1 MRSKSNK
8 LVAGVGVN
16 NADYPVVKFGNSING
31 KRNRVWICPFYK
43 TWAAMLNRC
52 YRKNNDKT
60 HNAYRNTTVDTEWL
74 KFSNFKSWMEAQDWV
89 GKELDKDLLSDENR
103 YSQDNCIFIPANV
116 NAYISVGKSKSE
128 FGLVGVYERDGTYYT
143 SPSINSKQPVKTFI
157 NATDAVDCYRDYKIE
172 GIKRLQTTE
181 DIEKLLILFFNRL
194 HHKQVTILTENP
206 EKFQSRLLEIRRINV
221 PAVGDRFKTP
231 KGLYCTVI
239 EYINHKNVLIEFDN
253 GATRTVSNRRLKIWR
268 DKWCN

>member
-1 MRSKSNK
+1 MRSKSSK

-16 NADYPVVKFGNSING
+16 NADYPIVKFGNSING
-31 KRNRVWICPFYK
+31 ERNRVWICPFYK

-60 HNAYRNTTVDTEWL
+60 HNAYRNTTVDAEWL
-74 KFSNFKSWMEAQDWV
+74 KFSNFKSWMETQDWV

-116 NAYISVGKSKSE
+116 NAYISVEKSKSE

-206 EKFQSRLLEIRRINV
+206 EKFPSRLLEIRRINV

-253 GATRTVSNRRLKIWR
+253 GGTRTVSNRRLKIWR